1 MVGCNKMN
9 KELLEAVELLGH
21 AYTSSLRRYL
31 ATREYD
37 RQLKTSGI
45 STYLIWGF
53 IDEYCFI
60 QGMLNAKVMWNHDIF
75 EDRSIQCPKMQWC
88 RFRKLVK

>member
-1 MVGCNKMN
+1 MSEG
-9 KELLEAVELLGH
+9 LLEAVKLWEH

-45 STYLIWGF
+45 STYMVWGF

-60 QGMLNAKVMWNHDIF
+60 QGMLNAKIMWNHDIF
-75 EDRSIQCPKMQWC
+75 EDRCIQCPKIQWC

>member
-1 MVGCNKMN
+1 MN

-37 RQLKTSGI
+37 RQLKTSGTG
-45 STYLIWGF
+45 TYMVWGF

-60 QGMLNAKVMWNHDIF
+60 QGMLNAKVMCNHAIF
-75 EDRSIQCPKMQWC
+75 EDRCIQCPKIQWC

>member
-1 MVGCNKMN
+1 MN
-9 KELLEAVELLGH
+9 KELLDAVKVWEH
-21 AYTSSLRRYL
+21 AYTSSLHRYL

-45 STYLIWGF
+45 STYRVWGF

-60 QGMLNAKVMWNHDIF
+60 QGMLNAKIMWNHDIF
-75 EDRSIQCPKMQWC
+75 EDRCIQCPKIQWC

>member
-1 MVGCNKMN
+1 MN
-9 KELLEAVELLGH
+9 EGLLDAVKFWEH

-37 RQLKTSGI
+37 RQLKKSGI
-45 STYLIWGF
+45 GTYLIWGF

-60 QGMLNAKVMWNHDIF
+60 QGMLNAKIMWNHDIF
-75 EDRSIQCPKMQWC
+75 EDRCIQCPKIQLC

>member
-1 MVGCNKMN
+1 MN
-9 KELLEAVELLGH
+9 EGLLNAVKFWEH
-21 AYTSSLRRYL
+21 AYTSSLHRYL

-45 STYLIWGF
+45 STYMVWGF

-60 QGMLNAKVMWNHDIF
+60 QGMLNAKIMWNHDIF
-75 EDRSIQCPKMQWC
+75 EDRCIQCPKIQWC